1 MKTREV
7 RFGRNLKALREIHD
21 VKQQQLADELHMARQ
36 TISMWEK
43 GNGRASI
50 YDLDAIC
57 SYFDVSIDQMMYGK
71 IVSPDH
77 YQTLEDSDIK
87 EQTTGEEELVDLLE
101 EDIYECFPP
110 IVIDFGILM
119 TIALELKRIGYEV
132 IEVFG
137 NGFSVFTKTKMER
150 ERLKRDIYEVGDSL
164 IHCDNERISNH
175 RDEVEARVW
184 EVKSQIVEETMTIIL
199 GKEPEEFAY
208 LWYDEEDNVRGYAD
222 TEEECIEQARHQAC
236 TKFRIMDN
244 I

>member
-1 MKTREV
+1 MKTREI

-21 VKQQQLADELHMARQ
+21 VKQQQLAEELHMSRQ

-50 YDLDAIC
+50 YDLDSIC

-77 YQTLEDSDIK
+77 YQTLEDSEI
-87 EQTTGEEELVDLLE
+87 EEIVTGEEELVGFLE
-101 EDIYECFPP
+101 EDIAEYFPP
-110 IVIDFGILM
+110 IAVDFGAIM

-132 IEVFG
+132 TEVFG
-137 NGFSVFTKTKMER
+137 NGFTVFTKTEMER
-150 ERLKRDIYEVGDSL
+150 ERLKKAIYEVGDSL
-164 IHCDNERISNH
+164 IHCDNDRITNY
-175 RDEVEARVW
+175 REETEARVW
-184 EVKSQIVEETMTIIL
+184 EVKSQIVDETMTTIL
-199 GKEPEEFAY
+199 GKDPQEFAY
-208 LWYDEEDNVRGYAD
+208 IWYDEEDNTRGYAD